1 VTLARTTG
9 RRPHARRAGLPQT
22 CPFVFADRGL
32 AEALAAERDEPAW
45 LRDERLAAFDAFES
59 LPVESNQLYTPYI
72 DLRAAD
78 LFAVRPFMRTAS
90 ASSSSPTPSPPFRP
104 GRAASSSSTRMVSAR
119 LGCPRRP
126 GLAASSS
133 RRSGA
138 LARDAAGFRAE
149 LEGVRSS
156 LASDKLAMLT
166 RAFWSQGVRLIVP
179 AGVSLD
185 EPFVLRW
192 AAGAPDRALLTR
204 TSSDSARVR
213 GSRSS
218 RISGGRGGQPRVGER
233 RPVAVRR
240 DPPRSISRP
249 MPNLRVASIQDFG
262 PSQIVLQHRQ
272 AAIGAGANLHWA
284 LAQLGGRLV
293 RSRVDN
299 RLEGDRSSVEQVEI
313 VFGADEQLFDLTSY
327 TPPRR
332 PRYDRQSPL
341 EGRPDRCRPELM
353 KGMITIDKTAVGTDS
368 FLGEFGMNL
377 SKKTPIRGDP
387 KPRDRPAQLPPGGHS
402 SSVGPIDETQL
413 FYLES
418 RGIPPDE
425 ARKFIVLGFPRGRL
439 SSGVPLDES
448 GNACAGCSRRSGTR
462 ARGCSRSVIPPTNL
476 GGAPRQGRAPRQR
489 IHDRRRTRASWFRF
503 LGESRGQPSRS
514 PPCASDFDQAKP
526 VPPGE
531 TVQHGRNDRDR
542 RLGERDFRPC

>member
-1 VTLARTTG
+1 VTFARPTRATTART
-9 RRPHARRAGLPQT
+9 ARRAPADL
-22 CPFVFADRGL
+22 PFVFADRGL
-32 AEALAAERDEPAW
+32 AEALAAERDEPTW
-45 LRDERLAAFDAFES
+45 LRDERLAAFAAFES

-78 LFAVRPFMRTAS
+78 LFAVRPFIRTAIAS
-90 ASSSSPTPSPPFRP
+90 ASSPDAVAAVPVGTSGLIELDEDGVSSIGLSEAA
-104 GRAASSSSTRMVSAR
+104 RARGVVLETFGA
-119 LGCPRRP
+119 
-126 GLAASSS
+126 
-133 RRSGA
+133 A

-149 LEGVRSS
+149 LEGGALL

-179 AGVSLD
+179 DGVSLD

-204 TSSDSARVR
+204 TFVRLGKGAKVALVEDLGPSRRPASA
-213 GSRSS
+213 SAN
-218 RISGGRGGQPRVGER
+218 GGQSLYAGTLEIDL
-233 RPVAVRR
+233 AA
-240 DPPRSISRP
+240 DAE
-249 MPNLRVASIQDFG
+249 LRVASIQDFG

-327 TPPRR
+327 TRHV
-332 PRYDRQSPL
+332 
-341 EGRPDRCRPELM
+341 GRDTTGNLLSKGVLIDAARSYM

-377 SKKTPIRGDP
+377 SKKTRSVAIPSLEIDQPNCR
-387 KPRDRPAQLPPGGHS
+387 RAAHS

-425 ARKFIVLGFPRGRL
+425 ARKFIVLGFLEPVVAR
-439 SSGVPLDES
+439 VPLDDERERLR
-448 GNACAGCSRRSGTR
+448 GLLEAKWNAG
-462 ARGCSRSVIPPTNL
+462 L
-476 GGAPRQGRAPRQR
+476 EGAA
-489 IHDRRRTRASWFRF
+489 A
-503 LGESRGQPSRS
+503 
-514 PPCASDFDQAKP
+514 A
-526 VPPGE
+526 
-531 TVQHGRNDRDR
+531 
-542 RLGERDFRPC
+542 